1 MRVTRCRGLWS
12 MWGCR
17 SRAVEPRRAA
27 LILRQ
32 AILRRGTDESLTE
45 FVREYEGK
53 VRCEIAI

>member
-1 MRVTRCRGLWS
+1 